1 MWRAMTRPA
10 KKTTASQGG
19 KTWLVD
25 LLVLALIVTPLTI
38 NAFLVESAT
47 RPAAPRDGGTVV
59 ETGVVPANVKVEGEG
74 TGTPIV
80 LIHGF
85 GAALDWWD
93 EIAPAL
99 ASDRRVIR
107 LDLIGHGG
115 TEAPSS
121 GYTIERQSALVKGV
135 LDKLG
140 IERVIAIGHSMGG
153 EVVTELAEENPVL
166 VERMVLIDTPLM
178 AENAGKVGVPSVP
191 LWDELMWRFIGP
203 EDFRK
208 ALAQRFAPGFKVPD
222 KFVSDLEQL
231 TYRAFKSAHGRG
243 VDFETAKPV
252 FERLSALGKVPP
264 LLVITG
270 AQDPLVTPEK
280 AKLYERVPG
289 AKVVTIAGAG
299 HSPMVEQPQKTLDL
313 IKEFLGQP

>member
-1 MWRAMTRPA
+1 MRDSA
-10 KKTTASQGG
+10 GG
-19 KTWLVD
+19 KRWLVAV
-25 LLVLALIVTPLTI
+25 LVLALILAPITI

-47 RPAAPRDGGTVV
+47 RAAAPRDGGTVI
-59 ETGVVPANVKVEGEG
+59 ETAVVPANVKVEGAG
-74 TGTPIV
+74 TMTPIV

-93 EIAPAL
+93 AIAPTL
-99 ASDRRVIR
+99 AAERKVIR

-121 GYTIERQSALVKGV
+121 GYSIERQAALVKGV

-140 IERVIAIGHSMGG
+140 VERVTAIGHSMGG
-153 EVVTELAEENPVL
+153 EVVTELAEAHPEL
-166 VERMVLIDTPLM
+166 IEKMVLIDTPPKT
-178 AENAGKVGVPSVP
+178 ENAAKPRSQSVP
-191 LWDELMWRFIGP
+191 LWDELMWRFISP

-208 ALAQRFAPGFKVPD
+208 VLAQRFAPGFQVPD
-222 KFVSDLEQL
+222 KFVADLEQL
-231 TYRAFKSAHGRG
+231 TYRAFTSAHGGG

-252 FERLSALGKVPP
+252 YERLMALGKVPP

-280 AKLYERVPG
+280 AKLYEGVPG
-289 AKVVTIAGAG
+289 AKVTTLDGAG
-299 HSPMVEQPQKTLDL
+299 HSPMVEKPEKTLEL
-313 IKEFLGQP
+313 IKEFLAQP